1 MKISA
6 GRDMRVGGVV
16 RVGGVMRGPDDG
28 FEEAS
33 RRAAEDTLV
42 AARARGLVDV
52 GYTVVDSPIGP
63 LLLASTRVGLVR
75 LEYLDGDPGD
85 TLEELAQ
92 TVSPRVLE
100 DPKRTEPARRQL
112 DAYFEGRAR
121 TFRTPLD
128 WSLTH
133 GGFSRRV
140 LEATAAIPFGSVT
153 TYRDVA
159 KRAGSPRA
167 ARAAGNALHDNPIPI
182 VVPCHRVVPSGGGVG
197 KYGGQEW
204 RKEYLLR
211 LEGALHG
218 AD

>member
-1 MKISA
+1 M
-6 GRDMRVGGVV
+6 RLTRVGGDLKK
-16 RVGGVMRGPDDG
+16 RWENG

-33 RRAAEDTLV
+33 RRAAEATLA
-42 AARARGLVDV
+42 AARSRGLVDV
-52 GYTVVDSPIGP
+52 GYAVVDTPIGRI
-63 LLLASTRVGLVR
+63 LLASTRVGLVR
-75 LEYLDGDPGD
+75 LEYLEGDPND
-85 TLEELAQ
+85 TLEELAE
-92 TVSPRVLE
+92 TLSPRVLE
-100 DPKRTEPARRQL
+100 DRKRTDPARRQL
-112 DAYFEGRAR
+112 DAYFEGRVRA
-121 TFRTPLD
+121 FRTPLD

-133 GGFSRRV
+133 EGFSRRV

>member
-1 MKISA
+1 MKLE
-6 GRDMRVGGVV
+6 
-16 RVGGVMRGPDDG
+16 DG
-28 FEEAS
+28 WDQGLEEAS
-33 RRAAEDTLV
+33 RLAARATVA

-52 GYTVVDSPIGP
+52 GYTVVDSPLGP

-75 LEYLDGDPGD
+75 LDYLDGDPD
-85 TLEELAQ
+85 ATLEELAG
-92 TVSPRVLE
+92 TLSPRVLE

-112 DAYFEGRAR
+112 DAYFEGRVT

-133 GGFSRRV
+133 EGFSRRV

-159 KRAGSPRA
+159 RRAGSPRA
-167 ARAAGNALHDNPIPI
+167 ARAAGNALHDNPVPI

-211 LEGALHG
+211 LEGALHE
-218 AD
+218 AP